1 MKGKYFLSLM
11 LACSVSAAYAQQVPN
26 GGFDYWEDCYPWE
39 SGKKISTARG
49 SQPVGWCTANVN
61 GVNGMGATIISSE
74 GTDYNGK
81 ASSKS
86 VVVTNT
92 PNPWKA
98 SQIVPGYFSIGTAWA
113 TAKAGLSVTDADGG
127 VFGGM
132 AFSCQ
137 PDAIRFVYKRS
148 YNVDGAS
155 KNTNLTERASVIAY
169 TWKGTWTQA
178 EVPSNT
184 TMGNPTKVTM
194 TDRSNNV
201 LGKSCLTGGT
211 ISKTA
216 DAELLSV
223 IEYYIEGAQGEWKEL
238 VIPFEYKNKNAKPE
252 KLNIIF
258 SANDMFADRKAMGT
272 GNRLEIDDVELLY
285 YSELASA
292 EFDGN
297 PITFREGS
305 ATVVG
310 MYDETKMKIVSNGVG
325 ATIEQ
330 DYSDDTMTLTVTV
343 KGADIAVNP
352 SNNHTYKVTFTVP
365 TGIDDIQETEIDS
378 PSYNLSG
385 QRVSTAKGI
394 IVKGGKKYLVK

>member
-1 MKGKYFLSLM
+1 M
-11 LACSVSAAYAQQVPN
+11 LACGVSAAYAQQVPN
-26 GGFDYWEDCYPWE
+26 GGFDSWEKCYPWD
-39 SGKKISTARG
+39 SGKKGSTARG
-49 SQPVGWCTANVN
+49 TQPVGWCTANVN
-61 GVNGMGATIISSE
+61 GINGLGATVVSSE
-74 GTDYNGK
+74 GVDSKGK

-92 PNPWKA
+92 PNPWSS
-98 SQIVPGYFSIGTAWA
+98 SQIVPGYFSIGTTWA
-113 TAKAGLSVTDADGG
+113 TAKATLASVTDADGG

-132 AFSCQ
+132 AFSYQ

-155 KNTNLTERASVIAY
+155 KYTNLTERASVIAY

-178 EVPSNT
+178 NVPSNT
-184 TMGNPTKVTM
+184 SMGNPTKVTM

-201 LGKSCLTGGT
+201 LGKPCLTGGT
-211 ISKTA
+211 ITKTS

-223 IEYYIEGAQGEWKEL
+223 IEYYIEGAQSGWKEL

-258 SANDMFADRKAMGT
+258 SANDMFADRNAMGS

-365 TGIDDIQETEIDS
+365 TGIDDIQDSEIDS
-378 PSYNLSG
+378 PSYNLAG
-385 QRVSTAKGI
+385 QRVSNVKGI
-394 IVKGGKKYLVK
+394 IIKGGKKYLVK